1 MGGSHVILDTNI
13 LIRLE
18 RELKKRERGSA
29 TRFMEQLPASRI
41 CITPTIAGEFCSG
54 ASMAKKERWEKA
66 LVVYE
71 MLDITS
77 ETSWIYGEIYR
88 DLAAQGALIGA
99 NDIWIAATALTH
111 GLPIATGNLREFQRV
126 RGLVVVPV

>member
-1 MGGSHVILDTNI
+1 MGGIPVILDTNV

-18 RELKKRERGSA
+18 RELRKRDRGPA
-29 TRFMEQLPASRI
+29 TQYMEQLPASRI

-54 ASMAKKERWEKA
+54 ASMAKRAILEKA
-66 LVVYE
+66 LVPYE

-88 DLAAQGALIGA
+88 DLAGKGLLIGA
-99 NDIWIAATALTH
+99 NDIWIAATALTYR
-111 GLPIATGNLREFQRV
+111 LPVATGNIREFEQV
-126 RGLVVVPV
+126 NGLDLVPV

>member
-1 MGGSHVILDTNI
+1 MILDTNV

-18 RELKKRERGSA
+18 RELRKQESGPA
-29 TRFMEQLPASRI
+29 TRFMEQLPPSRI

-54 ASMAKKERWEKA
+54 ASMSKRAIWEKA
-66 LVVYE
+66 LAPYE

-88 DLAAQGALIGA
+88 HLAAEGQLIGA

-111 GLPIATGNLREFQRV
+111 RLPVATGNIREFEKV
-126 RGLVVVPV
+126 NGLTAVPV